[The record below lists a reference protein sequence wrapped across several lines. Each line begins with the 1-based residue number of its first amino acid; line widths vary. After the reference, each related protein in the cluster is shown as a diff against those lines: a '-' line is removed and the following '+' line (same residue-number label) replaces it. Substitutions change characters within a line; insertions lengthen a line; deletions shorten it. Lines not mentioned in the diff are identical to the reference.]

1 MTQTAEPVF
10 ERICALLRTHA
21 KTEAP
26 LTREARIVTDLE
38 IDSVEVFDLIMEI
51 EDTYDLSFPM
61 EVVTDIHTIG
71 ELVDT
76 VERLKNA

>member
-1 MTQTAEPVF
+1 MAQTADPVF
-10 ERICALLRTHA
+10 ERICTLLQAHA
-21 KTEAP
+21 KTGKA
-26 LTREARIVTDLE
+26 LTRDARIVTDLE

-51 EDTYDLSFPM
+51 EDAYDLSFPM
-61 EVVTDIHTIG
+61 EVVTEIHTVG